1 MMTKIL
7 SQEMKEG
14 MITKIQDDIVIDSD
28 THTQTARNYI
38 RVLNKL
44 DVANLRVKP
53 QNVVIFPLSADIA
66 GWI

>member
-1 MMTKIL
+1 MLKIL

-28 THTQTARNYI
+28 THTQTNRNYI

>member
-1 MMTKIL
+1 
-7 SQEMKEG
+7 

>member
-1 MMTKIL
+1 MLKIL

-14 MITKIQDDIVIDSD
+14 MITKIQDDVVIDSD

>member
-1 MMTKIL
+1 MLKIL